1 MTSNLTRLGVWHR
14 VDHVD
19 RFTSYK
25 RYRVSSGAPYL
36 ETAGNWERQR
46 QPAPRVVGVAP
57 RAIAAAIDAIA
68 SGLLIGLP
76 LALFAGDKTTTVDG
90 TSSTTYWTLD
100 ARGFWAWVVLTLGY
114 FIAFEAFFG
123 GTIGK
128 AVLGLRVRYRDGDPI
143 DFSASFVRNVLR
155 LVDCFPFVLPY
166 LLGALSIWAG
176 NERQRLGDRLAKTI
190 VTWR

>member
-1 MTSNLTRLGVWHR
+1 VDELG
-14 VDHVD
+14 
-19 RFTSYK
+19 
-25 RYRVSSGAPYL
+25 
-36 ETAGNWERQR
+36 AGNL
-46 QPAPRVVGVAP
+46 GL
-57 RAIAAAIDAIA
+57 AAAIDAIA

-76 LALFAGDKTTTVDG
+76 LALFAGDKTTTVAG

-128 AVLGLRVRYRDGDPI
+128 VVLGLRVRYRDGGPI